1 MDKSER
7 YLLLFGG
14 IISLVLGLLLLTR
27 PSATLAVVMLLVGLA
42 WFIHG
47 VVILLSIFIDKGDWG
62 WKLFG
67 GVIGVAAGLLVFQN
81 PVASTV
87 AVPAVLALVLGVF
100 GILIGVSALVAAFQG
115 GGWWAGI
122 FGAISIVIGLLMLFN
137 SAIAGGVLVIVTAI
151 LLIVQGGIGVV
162 MSFIKS

>member
-137 SAIAGGVLVIVTAI
+137 SAIAGGVLVIVTAV
-151 LLIVQGGIGVV
+151 LLVVQGGIGVV

>member
-7 YLLLFGG
+7 YLVLFGG

-137 SAIAGGVLVIVTAI
+137 SVIAGGVLVIVTAV
-151 LLIVQGGIGVV
+151 LLVVQGGIGVV